1 MDREKL
7 RALIRLVEESAI
19 DELEIRRWGRTI
31 RIVKQ
36 GGRAM
41 LAGPGAHASAGA
53 SAGAGAAPSPA
64 AADPAAEGGAP
75 PAGPPLHRITSP
87 MVGTFYRAPAA
98 EAPPFVEVGD
108 TIRPGQTLCILEA
121 MKLMNE
127 LLAEVSGTV
136 RAVLVENGDPVEYG
150 QALFDIER

>member
-1 MDREKL
+1 MDHDEL

-19 DELEIRRWGRTI
+19 DELEVRRWGRTI

-36 GGRAM
+36 GGRTT
-41 LAGPGAHASAGA
+41 LAGSPAAGGPA
-53 SAGAGAAPSPA
+53 GPLAGAGAALPTA
-64 AADPAAEGGAP
+64 AGDSAAPAP

-108 TIRPGQTLCILEA
+108 SIRPGQTLCILEA

-127 LLAEVSGTV
+127 LQAEVSGTV
-136 RAVLVENGDPVEYG
+136 RAVLIENGDPVEYG
-150 QALFDIER
+150 QALFDIEN